1 MKTIVIAIGG
11 NALNAPG
18 ENPSAEVMKKN
29 LKGTV
34 KHLADLIDEGY
45 DLVITHGNGPQVGNL
60 MVQQDH
66 AKDVLPPYPLD
77 VNDAM
82 TQGSIGYLI
91 SQTLSNEL
99 NSRGVN
105 ADIATLL
112 TQVVVD
118 KNDPGFENP
127 TKPVGPFYDEDI
139 AKKLKTEKSWSM
151 KEDAGRGFRRV
162 VPSPK
167 PLDIVEIDSIK
178 KLIEADTILVAAGGG
193 GIPVVRDSNGYL
205 KGIEAVIDKDR
216 ASSLLAKL
224 INAEMFM
231 ILTAVDYAYINFGKP
246 DQKPLKKISIEEAEE
261 LMSEG
266 HFAKGSMYPK
276 IESVVEFVKKTKKK
290 AIITSLQKVDD
301 AVHEKSGT
309 IVLP

>member
-1 MKTIVIAIGG
+1 
-11 NALNAPG
+11 
-18 ENPSAEVMKKN
+18 
-29 LKGTV
+29 
-34 KHLADLIDEGY
+34 
-45 DLVITHGNGPQVGNL
+45 
-60 MVQQDH
+60 
-66 AKDVLPPYPLD
+66 
-77 VNDAM
+77 
-82 TQGSIGYLI
+82 
-91 SQTLSNEL
+91 
-99 NSRGVN
+99 
-105 ADIATLL
+105 
-112 TQVVVD
+112 
-118 KNDPGFENP
+118 
-127 TKPVGPFYDEDI
+127 
-139 AKKLKTEKSWSM
+139 M

>member
-1 MKTIVIAIGG
+1 
-11 NALNAPG
+11 
-18 ENPSAEVMKKN
+18 
-29 LKGTV
+29 
-34 KHLADLIDEGY
+34 
-45 DLVITHGNGPQVGNL
+45 
-60 MVQQDH
+60 
-66 AKDVLPPYPLD
+66 
-77 VNDAM
+77 M

>member
-18 ENPSAEVMKKN
+18 EKPSAEVMKKN

-66 AKDVLPPYPLD
+66 AKDVLPTYPLD

-99 NSRGVN
+99 NSRGIN
-105 ADIATLL
+105 IDIATLL

-118 KNDPGFENP
+118 KNDPGFQNP
-127 TKPVGPFYDEDI
+127 TKPVGPFYDEDS
-139 AKKLKTEKSWSM
+139 AKTLKTEKNWTL

-167 PLDIVEIDSIK
+167 PLDIIEIDSIK
-178 KLIEADTILVAAGGG
+178 KLIEADTILIAGGGG
-193 GIPVVRDSNGYL
+193 GIPVIRDADGYL

-224 INAEMFM
+224 VDAEMFM
-231 ILTAVDYAYINFGKP
+231 ILTAVDYAYINFGKTN
-246 DQKPLKKISIEEAEE
+246 QKPLKKICVQEAEQ

-276 IESVVEFVKKTKKK
+276 IESVVEFVKSTKNK

-309 IVLP
+309 IIIP